1 MIKRLYFP
9 HFGLCRYAVF
19 ICTDNQPPENEE
31 NGISF
36 EKRVDAMFDDLN
48 ELMEARAIKDKR
60 SVSWNTICETENLS
74 EKFIRTNETQVNWY
88 LISGHQRL
96 SEEFIREFSGRLY
109 WDEVIRTQ
117 KVSEAFIEEFA
128 DAEKWKP
135 ETGKLSKR
143 QVKTWENEASPFN
156 LKQYWEIV
164 SRKKELLNSKG
175 LSPAFIE
182 RHREELSWPSLS
194 VCQHLPMSLIDR
206 HPKRVDWIAVT
217 RHQVLSELFIE
228 KYRTKVEW
236 ETITFHQQLSERFIN
251 RHHAKMSFIS
261 AEEKRSEAF
270 IYTHLDKMDAASV
283 IEHQDFRTIKS
294 YGPMD
299 IYVVA
304 KNGRKKYILKFK
316 DHDKN
321 ELLDYCKVDE
331 EELLEILQEYQLEE
345 VIDKDFPELL
355 VGEGTYY

>member
-9 HFGLCRYAVF
+9 HFGLCRYAGF
-19 ICTDNQPPENEE
+19 ICIISQSPKNEE
-31 NGISF
+31 NGILF
-36 EKRVDAMFDDLN
+36 EKRVDAMFGDLN

-74 EKFIRTNETQVNWY
+74 EKFIRDNEAQVNWY
-88 LISGHQRL
+88 LVSGHQQL

-128 DAEKWKP
+128 KAEMWEP
-135 ETGKLSKR
+135 ELGKLSKR
-143 QVKTWENEASPFN
+143 QAKTLENEASPFN
-156 LKQYWEIV
+156 SKQYWEIV
-164 SRKKELLNSKG
+164 SRKKELLKSKG

-182 RHREELSWPSLS
+182 RHSDKLSWPSLS

-206 HPKRVDWIAVT
+206 HSEQVDWIAVT
-217 RHQVLSELFIE
+217 RHQILSELFIE

-261 AEEKRSEAF
+261 AEVKRSEAF

-283 IEHQDFRTIKS
+283 IENQDFRTIKN

-299 IYVVA
+299 IYVIA
-304 KNGRKKYILKFK
+304 KNGRKKYILQFK
-316 DHDKN
+316 GPDKN
-321 ELLDYCKVDE
+321 ELLDYCKADE

-345 VIDKDFPELL
+345 MIEKDFPELL
-355 VGEGTYY
+355 VGEGSLY

>member
-1 MIKRLYFP
+1 M
-9 HFGLCRYAVF
+9 FG
-19 ICTDNQPPENEE
+19 
-31 NGISF
+31 
-36 EKRVDAMFDDLN
+36 DLN

-74 EKFIRTNETQVNWY
+74 EKFIRDNEAQVNWY
-88 LISGHQRL
+88 LVSGHQQL
-96 SEEFIREFSGRLY
+96 SEGFIREFSGRLY

-128 DAEKWKP
+128 EAEKWSADT
-135 ETGKLSKR
+135 EKLSKR
-143 QVKTWENEASPFN
+143 QAKTRENEASPFN

-164 SRKKELLNSKG
+164 SRKKEMLNAKG

-182 RHREELSWPSLS
+182 RHSEKLSWPSLS

-206 HPKRVDWIAVT
+206 HPERVDWTAVT

-236 ETITFHQQLSERFIN
+236 ETITFHQRLSERFIN

-283 IEHQDFRTIKS
+283 IEHQDFRTIRS
-294 YGPMD
+294 YVPMD
-299 IYVVA
+299 VYVLS

-316 DHDKN
+316 SHDRS

-331 EELLEILQEYQLEE
+331 EELLEILQEYGLEE
-345 VIDKDFPELL
+345 VIEKDFPELL
-355 VGEGTYY
+355 VGEGSYYY